1 MGEERGAKTNG
12 VKTSMMVEGKRL
24 DELNPEK
31 RGWNHSIV
39 FR

>member
-12 VKTSMMVEGKRL
+12 VKTFMMVEGKRL

-31 RGWNHSIV
+31 GWNHSIV
-39 FR
+39 VR